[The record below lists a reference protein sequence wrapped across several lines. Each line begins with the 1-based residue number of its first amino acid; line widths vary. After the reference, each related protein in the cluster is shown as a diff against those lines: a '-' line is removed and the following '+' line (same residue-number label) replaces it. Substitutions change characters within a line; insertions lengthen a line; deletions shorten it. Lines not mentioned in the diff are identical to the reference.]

1 MTKTGLSSKQAA
13 LNLKLYGFNE
23 LPGGKKSVFF
33 SFLFKLFQE
42 PMFLF
47 LMIGAGLYFV
57 LGSKIEGIMLLGF
70 ILVIM
75 TLTSYQQNKS
85 DKAILSLHNLSSPR
99 ALVMRDGVCIRIAGR
114 EVVPGDII
122 VLNEGD
128 SICADAQVLA
138 CSNLLVNESILTGEA
153 NSVSK
158 IAIADLDNESS
169 LTGEANSAS
178 KMAIPDETIET
189 IEIIEISRPG
199 GDNLP
204 FVYSGTQIVQG
215 NGYAKVIATGSK
227 TQMGLIGKSLVD
239 SLIERT
245 DLQKETDVLV
255 RNFATFGLILCIVV
269 AISYGATRAHWLNGF
284 LVGITLAMSALPE
297 ELPVILAIFLALGAI
312 RLSVK
317 NVLTRR
323 IPAVEALGATTVLCV
338 DKTGTITQNL
348 MKVSQLFVN
357 GEYFDVVDA
366 STNAATCSVIAGET
380 VLPEQFHQILEYS
393 VLASQRDPFDPMEIA
408 IKNFGVDCLRGTEHL
423 HEFWQLI
430 YQYPLS
436 KELLA
441 ISQVWQSAKNQD
453 YVVAAKGAPEAI
465 FDLCHLTPEQ
475 IKDLLLQIENMAK
488 KGLRVIGVAKAV
500 FHDEVLPK
508 VQHDFNFEFLGLIG
522 LEDPVRPNIIESVK
536 SCFLAGIRIIML
548 TGDYFGTA
556 QYVAQKI
563 GLQNTDS
570 AITGP
575 ELAKMN
581 DLELAQKI
589 KHINIFARILPEQ
602 KLRIVNALKTND
614 EVVAMTG
621 DGVNDAPALQS
632 ADIGVAMGKHGTDV
646 ARQAAALVLLD
657 DNFSS
662 LVAAIRIG
670 RRVYANIKRAMVY
683 TLAAHIPIIGMTLIP
698 VLCKWP
704 LMFHPIHIVFL
715 EMIINPACSIVFEA
729 EDEEADIM
737 NRPPRSNKEKLF
749 DRKTVR
755 SGVLQGLGA
764 LLVSLSVFMLF
775 RYLGYPDNTVRAITF
790 AVFVVTNIT
799 LIFLNTTIV
808 LHNRALWLVSG
819 SAVVFL
825 AVVLCVP
832 YLRVLFYF

>member
-1 MTKTGLSSKQAA
+1 MTQAGLSSKQAV

-23 LPGGKKSVFF
+23 LPSSKKSVFF

-47 LMIGAGLYFV
+47 LMIGAGLYFF
-57 LGSKIEGIMLLGF
+57 LGSKIEGMMLLSF

-75 TLTSYQQNKS
+75 ALTSYQQNKS

-99 ALVMRDGVCIRIAGR
+99 ALVVRDGVCVRIAGR
-114 EVVPGDII
+114 EVVPDDII

-128 SICADAQVLA
+128 SICADAQVLF
-138 CSNLLVNESILTGEA
+138 CNNLLVNEAILTGESNA
-153 NSVSK
+153 VSK
-158 IAIADLDNESS
+158 LAA
-169 LTGEANSAS
+169 
-178 KMAIPDETIET
+178 PDQVVTV
-189 IEIIEISRPG
+189 SRPG

-215 NGYAKVIATGSK
+215 NGYAKVVATGAK
-227 TQMGLIGKSLVD
+227 TQMGLIGKNLVD

-245 DLQKETDVLV
+245 DLQRETDILV
-255 RNFATFGLILCIVV
+255 RNFAIFGLILCIVV
-269 AISYGATRAHWLNGF
+269 AIGYGITRADWLNGF
-284 LVGITLAMSALPE
+284 LVGITLAMSVLPE

-348 MKVSQLFVN
+348 MQVSQLFADGKDLSVA
-357 GEYFDVVDA
+357 DA
-366 STNAATCSVIAGET
+366 NMGDN
-380 VLPEQFHQILEYS
+380 LPEQFHQLLEYG
-393 VLASQRDPFDPMEIA
+393 VLASQRDPYDPMEIA
-408 IKNFGVDCLRGTEHL
+408 IKNFGTACLKGTDHL

-430 YQYPLS
+430 HQYPLS
-436 KELLA
+436 RDLLA
-441 ISQVWQSAKNQD
+441 ISQVWQSAKEQN
-453 YVVAAKGAPEAI
+453 YVIAAKGAPEAI
-465 FDLCHLTPEQ
+465 FDLCHLTAAQ
-475 IKDLLLQIENMAK
+475 TVALQAQIERMAGQ
-488 KGLRVIGVAKAV
+488 GLRVIGVAKAV
-500 FHDEVLPK
+500 FGDLVLPK

-536 SCFLAGIRIIML
+536 SCVLAGIRIIML

-556 QYVAQKI
+556 QYVAKKI
-563 GLQNTDS
+563 GLQQTDA
-570 AITGP
+570 AITGA
-575 ELAKMN
+575 ELTKMN

-589 KHINIFARILPEQ
+589 KHTNIFARILPEQ

-698 VLCKWP
+698 VVCKWP
-704 LMFHPIHIVFL
+704 LMFYPVHIVFL

-729 EDEEADIM
+729 EDAEADVM
-737 NRPPRSNKEKLF
+737 LRQPRSSKEKLF
-749 DRKTVR
+749 NRQTVVN
-755 SGVLQGLGA
+755 GLLQGFGA
-764 LLVSLSVFMLF
+764 LWVSLAVFMLF

-790 AVFVVTNIT
+790 VVFVITNLT

-808 LHNRALWLVSG
+808 LRNRALWLVS
-819 SAVVFL
+819 SLAVVFL
-825 AVVLCVP
+825 TIVLCVP

>member
-1 MTKTGLSSKQAA
+1 MTKSGLSSKQAVI
-13 LNLKLYGFNE
+13 NLKLYGFNE
-23 LPGGKKSVFF
+23 LPDGKKSVFF
-33 SFLFKLFQE
+33 GFLFKLFQE

-57 LGSKIEGIMLLGF
+57 LGSKVEGIMLLSF

-99 ALVMRDGVCIRIAGR
+99 ALVMRDGMCIRIAGR
-114 EVVPGDII
+114 EVVPDDII

-128 SICADAQVLA
+128 SICADAQVLS
-138 CSNLLVNESILTGEA
+138 CSNLLVNESILTGES

-158 IAIADLDNESS
+158 IAILDH
-169 LTGEANSAS
+169 
-178 KMAIPDETIET
+178 DV
-189 IEIIEISRPG
+189 EISRPG

-215 NGYAKVIATGSK
+215 NGYAKVIATGAK
-227 TQMGLIGKSLVD
+227 TQMGLIGKSLTD

-255 RNFATFGLILCIVV
+255 RNFAIFGLILCVVV
-269 AISYGATRAHWLNGF
+269 AIGYGVTRADWLNGF

-348 MKVSQLFVN
+348 MKVSQLFAD
-357 GEYFDVVDA
+357 GQYFDAVDTIA
-366 STNAATCSVIAGET
+366 SND
-380 VLPEQFHQILEYS
+380 LPEQFHQILEYS

-408 IKNFGVDCLRGTEHL
+408 IKNFGIDCLKGTEHL

-430 YQYPLS
+430 HQYPLS

-453 YVVAAKGAPEAI
+453 YVIAAKGAPEAI
-465 FDLCHLTPEQ
+465 FDLCHLNTQQ
-475 IKDLLLQIENMAK
+475 IKDLLVQIENMAQ

-500 FHDEVLPK
+500 FQDEVLPK
-508 VQHDFNFEFLGLIG
+508 IQHDFNFEFLGLVG
-522 LEDPVRPNIIESVK
+522 LEDPVRPNIVESVK

-563 GLQNTDS
+563 GLQNTNAS
-570 AITGP
+570 ITGP
-575 ELAKMN
+575 ELTKMN

-602 KLRIVNALKTND
+602 KLRIVNALKIND

-670 RRVYANIKRAMVY
+670 RRVYSNIKRAMVY
-683 TLAAHIPIIGMTLIP
+683 TLGAHIPIIGMTLIP

-704 LMFHPIHIVFL
+704 LMFYPIHIVFL

-729 EDEEADIM
+729 EDEETDIM

-749 DRKTVR
+749 DRKTVK

-808 LHNRALWLVSG
+808 LHNRALWLISG
-819 SAVVFL
+819 SAVIFL
-825 AVVLCVP
+825 TTVLCVP
-832 YLRVLFYF
+832 YLRALFYF

>member
-1 MTKTGLSSKQAA
+1 MTKSGLSSKQAVI
-13 LNLKLYGFNE
+13 NLKLYGFNE

-33 SFLFKLFQE
+33 GFLFKLFQE

-57 LGSKIEGIMLLGF
+57 LGSKVEGIMLLSF

-114 EVVPGDII
+114 EVVPDDII

-128 SICADAQVLA
+128 SICADAQVLS
-138 CSNLLVNESILTGEA
+138 CSNLLVNESILTGES

-158 IAIADLDNESS
+158 IAILDH
-169 LTGEANSAS
+169 
-178 KMAIPDETIET
+178 DV
-189 IEIIEISRPG
+189 EISRPG

-227 TQMGLIGKSLVD
+227 TQMGLIGKSLTD

-255 RNFATFGLILCIVV
+255 RNFAIFGLILCVVV
-269 AISYGATRAHWLNGF
+269 AIGYGVTRADWLNGF

-348 MKVSQLFVN
+348 MKVSQIFAD
-357 GEYFDVVDA
+357 GQYFDAVDTTT
-366 STNAATCSVIAGET
+366 SN

-408 IKNFGVDCLRGTEHL
+408 IKNFGIDCLKGTEHL

-430 YQYPLS
+430 HQYPLS
-436 KELLA
+436 RELLA

-453 YVVAAKGAPEAI
+453 YVIATKGAPEAI
-465 FDLCHLTPEQ
+465 FDLCHLAPAQ
-475 IKDLLLQIENMAK
+475 IKDLLAQIENMAHR
-488 KGLRVIGVAKAV
+488 GLRVIGVAKAV
-500 FHDEVLPK
+500 FHDTVLPK
-508 VQHDFNFEFLGLIG
+508 IQHDFNFEFLGLVG

-563 GLQNTDS
+563 GLQNTNAS
-570 AITGP
+570 ITGP
-575 ELAKMN
+575 ELTQMN

-602 KLRIVNALKTND
+602 KLRIVNALKIND

-670 RRVYANIKRAMVY
+670 RRVYSNIKRAMVY

-704 LMFHPIHIVFL
+704 LMFYPIHIVFL

-729 EDEEADIM
+729 EDEEIDIM
-737 NRPPRSNKEKLF
+737 KRPPRSNKEKLF

-764 LLVSLSVFMLF
+764 LLVSLLVFMLF

-808 LHNRALWLVSG
+808 LHNRALWLISG
-819 SAVVFL
+819 SAVIFL
-825 AVVLCVP
+825 TTVLCVP
-832 YLRVLFYF
+832 YLRALFYF

>member
-1 MTKTGLSSKQAA
+1 MTKSGLSSKQAA
-13 LNLKLYGFNE
+13 LNLRLYGFNE
-23 LPGGKKSVFF
+23 LPSGKKSVFF
-33 SFLFKLFQE
+33 GFLFKLFQE

-57 LGSKIEGIMLLGF
+57 LGSKVEGIMLLSF

-99 ALVMRDGVCIRIAGR
+99 ALVMRDGACIRIAGR
-114 EVVPGDII
+114 EVVPDDII

-128 SICADAQVLA
+128 SICADAQVLF
-138 CSNLLVNESILTGEA
+138 CSNLLVTESILTGES

-158 IAIADLDNESS
+158 IAMLDHD
-169 LTGEANSAS
+169 
-178 KMAIPDETIET
+178 M
-189 IEIIEISRPG
+189 EISRPG

-215 NGYAKVIATGSK
+215 NGYAKVIATGAK
-227 TQMGLIGKSLVD
+227 TQMGLIGKSLAD
-239 SLIERT
+239 HLIERT

-255 RNFATFGLILCIVV
+255 RNFAIFGLILCIVV
-269 AISYGATRAHWLNGF
+269 AIGYGATRADWLNGF

-348 MKVSQLFVN
+348 MKVSQLFAD
-357 GEYFDVVDA
+357 GKYFD
-366 STNAATCSVIAGET
+366 AADMVT
-380 VLPEQFHQILEYS
+380 VLPEEFHQILEYS

-408 IKNFGVDCLRGTEHL
+408 IKNFGVDCLKGTEHL
-423 HEFWQLI
+423 HELWQLI
-430 YQYPLS
+430 HQYPLS
-436 KELLA
+436 RELLA

-453 YVVAAKGAPEAI
+453 YVIATKGAPEAI
-465 FDLCHLTPEQ
+465 FDLCHLKSEQ
-475 IKDLLLQIENMAK
+475 IKDLLVQIESMTQR
-488 KGLRVIGVAKAV
+488 GLRVIGVAKAV
-500 FHDEVLPK
+500 FHDTVLPK
-508 VQHDFNFEFLGLIG
+508 MQHDFNFEFLGLVG
-522 LEDPVRPNIIESVK
+522 LEDPVRPNILESVK

-563 GLQNTDS
+563 GLQNTNAS
-570 AITGP
+570 ITGP

-589 KHINIFARILPEQ
+589 KHTNIFARILPEQ
-602 KLRIVNALKTND
+602 KLRIVNALKIND

-670 RRVYANIKRAMVY
+670 RRVYSNIKRAMVY
-683 TLAAHIPIIGMTLIP
+683 TLGAHIPIIGMTLIP

-704 LMFHPIHIVFL
+704 LMFYPIHIVFL

-737 NRPPRSNKEKLF
+737 KRPPRSNKEKLF

-755 SGVLQGLGA
+755 SGLWQGLSA
-764 LLVSLSVFMLF
+764 LTISLFVFMLF
-775 RYLGYPDNTVRAITF
+775 RHLGYSDNTVRAITF
-790 AVFVVTNIT
+790 VVFVITNIT
-799 LIFLNTTIV
+799 LIFLNTTVV
-808 LHNRALWLVSG
+808 LHNRALWLISG
-819 SAVVFL
+819 SAVIFL
-825 AVVLCVP
+825 TTVLCVP
-832 YLRVLFYF
+832 YLRALFYF

>member
-1 MTKTGLSSKQAA
+1 MVFTMTKSGLSSKQAVI
-13 LNLKLYGFNE
+13 NLKLYGFNE
-23 LPGGKKSVFF
+23 LPDGKKSVFF
-33 SFLFKLFQE
+33 GFLFKLFQE

-57 LGSKIEGIMLLGF
+57 LGSKVEGIMLLSF

-99 ALVMRDGVCIRIAGR
+99 ALVMRDGMCIRIAGR
-114 EVVPGDII
+114 EVVPDDII

-128 SICADAQVLA
+128 SICADAQVLS
-138 CSNLLVNESILTGEA
+138 CSNLLVNESILTGES

-158 IAIADLDNESS
+158 IAILDH
-169 LTGEANSAS
+169 
-178 KMAIPDETIET
+178 DV
-189 IEIIEISRPG
+189 EISRPG

-215 NGYAKVIATGSK
+215 NGYAKVIATGAK
-227 TQMGLIGKSLVD
+227 TQMGLIGKSLTD

-255 RNFATFGLILCIVV
+255 RNFAIFGLILCVVV
-269 AISYGATRAHWLNGF
+269 AIGYGVTRADWLNGF

-348 MKVSQLFVN
+348 MKVSQLFAD
-357 GEYFDVVDA
+357 GQYFDAVDTIA
-366 STNAATCSVIAGET
+366 SND
-380 VLPEQFHQILEYS
+380 LPEQFHQILEYS

-408 IKNFGVDCLRGTEHL
+408 IKNFGIDCLKGTEHL

-430 YQYPLS
+430 HQYPLS

-453 YVVAAKGAPEAI
+453 YVIAAKGAPEAI
-465 FDLCHLTPEQ
+465 FDLCHLNTQQ
-475 IKDLLLQIENMAK
+475 IKDLLVQIENMAQ

-500 FHDEVLPK
+500 FQDEVLPK
-508 VQHDFNFEFLGLIG
+508 IQHDFNFEFLGLVG
-522 LEDPVRPNIIESVK
+522 LEDPVRPNIVESVK

-563 GLQNTDS
+563 GLQNTNAS
-570 AITGP
+570 ITGP
-575 ELAKMN
+575 ELTKMN

-602 KLRIVNALKTND
+602 KLRIVNALKIND

-670 RRVYANIKRAMVY
+670 RRVYSNIKRAMVY
-683 TLAAHIPIIGMTLIP
+683 TLGAHIPIIGMTLIP

-704 LMFHPIHIVFL
+704 LMFYPIHIVFL

-729 EDEEADIM
+729 EDEETDIM

-749 DRKTVR
+749 DRKTVK

-808 LHNRALWLVSG
+808 LHNRALWLISG
-819 SAVVFL
+819 SAVIFL
-825 AVVLCVP
+825 TTVLCVP
-832 YLRVLFYF
+832 YLRALFYF